1 MSTFV
6 YTAFDSKGKLFRGQV
21 KEKSWTQALRRV
33 KEMGLFPTSV
43 KPHEQRT
50 WRQRLEAV
58 RPRPRARV
66 VQSASGA
73 LVASGPVPTRILT
86 DFTRQLATLLE
97 AGIPL
102 LRALALNRRTGGE
115 PPPGWLD

>member
-43 KPHEQRT
+43 KQHEQRS
-50 WRQRLEAV
+50 WRQRLEAA
-58 RPRPRARV
+58 RPLTRFHAANRHTAR
-66 VQSASGA
+66 SRHPIAA
-73 LVASGPVPTRILT
+73 R
-86 DFTRQLATLLE
+86 
-97 AGIPL
+97 
-102 LRALALNRRTGGE
+102 LALDARAGGE
-115 PPPGWLD
+115 PAPRGYFGPAHSRYRRRLYFL